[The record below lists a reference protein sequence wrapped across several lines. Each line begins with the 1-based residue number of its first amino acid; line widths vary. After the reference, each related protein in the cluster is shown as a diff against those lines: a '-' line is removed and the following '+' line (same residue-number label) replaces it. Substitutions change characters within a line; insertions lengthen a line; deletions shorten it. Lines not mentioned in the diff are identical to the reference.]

1 MEEKVIKYVQEK
13 YAKLYKGKTIMV
25 EEFGSTFLIRTQ
37 KDESPL
43 ILNRSI
49 LDEV

>member
-13 YAKLYKGKTIMV
+13 YAKLYKGKKVMV

-43 ILNRSI
+43 ILSKDI
-49 LDEV
+49 LNEI

>member
-1 MEEKVIKYVQEK
+1 MEEKVIKYLQER
-13 YAKLYKGKTIMV
+13 YAKLYKGKQIMV

-43 ILNRSI
+43 ILSKSI

>member
-1 MEEKVIKYVQEK
+1 MEEKVINYVQEN
-13 YAKLYKGKTIMV
+13 YANLYKGKTIMV

-43 ILNRSI
+43 ILSKDI
-49 LDEV
+49 LNEI

>member
-13 YAKLYKGKTIMV
+13 YAKLYNGKQILV

-43 ILNRSI
+43 ILSKSI